1 MSGLVQEDVFRLQIS
16 KNQRR
21 KERNVPINNHVLV
34 QLENG
39 QHDFCDIESNEILI
53 QHFLLVEVE
62 EQIPTITELGDDA
75 QAVLDVIEVAGEE
88 NRRQAEQILEFHN
101 EWRFN
106 SMEHADFIVG
116 VGDLVVLDD
125 VLFLEHLEASSGR
138 N

>member
-1 MSGLVQEDVFRLQIS
+1 MSRLVQEDVFRLQIS
-16 KNQRR
+16 KNQREE
-21 KERNVPINNHVLV
+21 ERSVPINNHVLV

-62 EQIPTITELGDDA
+62 EQIPAITELGDDA

-88 NRRQAEQILEFHN
+88 NRRQTEQILEFHN